1 MTNNF
6 EWSFDEIILAGQFS
20 FLLTSLRTSSPI
32 SNNRHSFCA
41 RPCWCDSAQ
50 AQGLQ
55 RKQTCHRPSDLFIC
69 SIPEISVLFFL
80 IIERSVLIVLV
91 FYYKG
96 KLEMVTM
103 QRTQEF
109 SAFLISECWEQIAPS
124 LCAIFNQSFCSSS
137 LPTEWKSADII
148 PIHKKDSKE
157 PAEHYRPISLLSITS
172 KVLESCV
179 LPDFTII

>member
-1 MTNNF
+1 M
-6 EWSFDEIILAGQFS
+6 WKKILQKIS
-20 FLLTSLRTSSPI
+20 TSKCMVAK
-32 SNNRHSFCA
+32 HSFWLHS
-41 RPCWCDSAQ
+41 CWCDSAH
-50 AQGLQ
+50 AHGLGN
-55 RKQTCHRPSDLFIC
+55 KNAVDSVIIYLLNACTILFITEC
-69 SIPEISVLFFL
+69 
-80 IIERSVLIVLV
+80 SVLIVLV